1 MLISQSTWVKT
12 QIRSAASL
20 GSSGTQPSEII
31 GYIIYFGY
39 KENAMMLSFTSH
51 SFLRDLL

>member
-12 QIRSAASL
+12 QIRAAASL